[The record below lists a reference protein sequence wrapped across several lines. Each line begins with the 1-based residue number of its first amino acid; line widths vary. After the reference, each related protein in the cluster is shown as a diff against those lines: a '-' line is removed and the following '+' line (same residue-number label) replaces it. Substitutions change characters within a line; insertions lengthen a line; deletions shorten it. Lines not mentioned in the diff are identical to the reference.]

1 MNNLDTIRQ
10 EVNYEMPEGRGPG
23 PIDVERNMNNLQH
36 TLSVWKENSNAV
48 NDYKQIDNNS
58 IIVDINLGSELEG
71 EFDRHVLN
79 LFTSLSANEYPDSFQ
94 GDRVTQILV

>member
-10 EVNYEMPEGRGPG
+10 EVNYEMPEGRGSG
-23 PIDVERNMNNLQH
+23 HLDVERNMNNLQH

-48 NDYKQIDNNS
+48 NDFKQIDDDS
-58 IIVDINLGSELEG
+58 IIVDINLGSELES

-79 LFTSLSANEYPDSFQ
+79 LFTSLPANEYPDSFQ
-94 GDRVTQILV
+94 GDRVTQIIV